1 MTVALLG
8 LAWARGT
15 DPVALWDALAVF
27 RLQAGE
33 VISAHASPATG
44 ERAERLALV
53 RVATGMPL
61 LLLGLLRLRWHVR
74 RSPRGRPDPTWS
86 WVVLGLLAWEGS
98 GVLLGASY
106 WWHYPVGLVPGVAL
120 LTALAWPASA
130 DHHAVRRVARAAVA
144 VVVVSCLAT
153 QVWTAFRPPRDAP
166 WVVDAVAYLRT
177 HGSPGETGVVAFGQP
192 QILRGAGLEPAYEY
206 LWSLPARVRDP
217 DVRALGRVL
226 TGPDRPDWLVVSG
239 RSLATWGID
248 GRAASALGRE
258 VGRDYEVVHRND
270 HLTVLRLT
278 R

>member
-1 MTVALLG
+1 MAL
-8 LAWARGT
+8 
-15 DPVALWDALAVF
+15 P
-27 RLQAGE
+27 
-33 VISAHASPATG
+33 
-44 ERAERLALV
+44 
-53 RVATGMPL
+53 
-61 LLLGLLRLRWHVR
+61 
-74 RSPRGRPDPTWS
+74 GRP
-86 WVVLGLLAWEGS
+86 G
-98 GVLLGASY
+98 
-106 WWHYPVGLVPGVAL
+106 PGVAL

-177 HGSPGETGVVAFGQP
+177 HGSPVETGVVAFGQP

-226 TGPDRPDWLVVSG
+226 TGPDRPDRLVVSG

-248 GRAASALGRE
+248 DRAASALGRE

-278 R
+278 RRGAARRFDSPAVGTSGIMVVPHPSNQERHPPRWSTTVRGPLGPCC